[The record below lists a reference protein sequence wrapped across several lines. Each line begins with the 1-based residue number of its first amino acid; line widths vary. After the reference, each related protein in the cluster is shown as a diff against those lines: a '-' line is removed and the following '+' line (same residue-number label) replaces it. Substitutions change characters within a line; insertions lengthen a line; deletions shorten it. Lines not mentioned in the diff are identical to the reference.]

1 MSISSLNASQ
11 LITDYLQSDYCKQ
24 VIVASS
30 LIAIHGNQKFVEVL
44 NYLNNK
50 PVTVKDLNNFLKT
63 SERAYFAY
71 EQRYLI
77 SSYLVNFPC
86 LVDLHMTSFSA
97 LGDIVINTGN
107 PQDSFKNE
115 EFWANIAEKAIFE
128 IMQEVYL
135 YARFI
140 GNENIEV
147 NKIEYAN

>member
-1 MSISSLNASQ
+1 MSISSLNASK

-50 PVTVKDLNNFLKT
+50 PVTVNDLNNFLKT
-63 SERAYFAY
+63 SDRAYFAY

-77 SSYLVNFPC
+77 SPYLVNFPC
-86 LVDLHMTSFSA
+86 IVTPYMTDFATIS
-97 LGDIVINTGN
+97 DTVINASS
-107 PQDSFKNE
+107 PQSSFKDE
-115 EFWANIAEKAIFE
+115 AFWANIAEKAIFE

-140 GNENIEV
+140 ENDNIEI
-147 NKIEYAN
+147 NKIERVI